1 MAARKKGL
9 GRGLDG
15 MFTSYK
21 ETTDDVTPKT
31 TPKESSKTSSKATEK
46 KKTTEKKKVTEK
58 KEESQPLKA
67 DDESVV
73 FVKMSQVEPNR
84 EQPRKDFNEEG
95 LEELAESIRQFGVI
109 QPLLVQKR
117 DDYLEII
124 AGERRWRAARLAGL
138 KEIPVI
144 IKDYSEQEIVEV
156 SLIENIQ
163 REDLNPIEEAR
174 AYQRLLQEFDL
185 KQEDVAQRVS
195 KNRTTITNSLR
206 LLKLNTKVQDMLA
219 EGTISSGHA
228 RALLGIEDPDA
239 QLEIANRVVE
249 EKLSV
254 RDIERLMRTLASGR
268 PQKKEKEKDLAF
280 ELACRDM
287 EEKMKATLG
296 TKVTVNFRSKN
307 KGRIE
312 IEYYSQDEL
321 ERLYELLRS
330 LGR

>member
-1 MAARKKGL
+1 
-9 GRGLDG
+9 
-15 MFTSYK
+15 
-21 ETTDDVTPKT
+21 
-31 TPKESSKTSSKATEK
+31 
-46 KKTTEKKKVTEK
+46 
-58 KEESQPLKA
+58 
-67 DDESVV
+67 
-73 FVKMSQVEPNR
+73 
-84 EQPRKDFNEEG
+84 
-95 LEELAESIRQFGVI
+95 
-109 QPLLVQKR
+109 
-117 DDYLEII
+117 
-124 AGERRWRAARLAGL
+124 
-138 KEIPVI
+138 EIPVI

-254 RDIERLMRTLASGR
+254 RDIERLMRTLANGR